1 MNEIHKLNEKRKKIE
16 KYHFDKIDLNKLS
29 KEKGI
34 IYYYDPN
41 IPEGIIGILASK
53 IKDYFNKP
61 CIVLTNSGK
70 KIKRI
75 SQINI

>member
-1 MNEIHKLNEKRKKIE
+1 MRYKKKKILNKIIKINERRKKIE

-34 IYYYDPN
+34 IYFYDSD

-53 IKDYFNKP
+53 IKLLTSNFLSEFKP
-61 CIVLTNSGK
+61 C
-70 KIKRI
+70 R
-75 SQINI
+75 

>member
-1 MNEIHKLNEKRKKIE
+1 MNKIIKINERKKIE

-34 IYYYDPN
+34 IYFYDSD

-61 CIVLTNSGK
+61 CIVFTKSGK
-70 KIKRI
+70 KSKDLQDQLLI
-75 SQINI
+75 